1 MIKSLVS
8 YLQLFLFTSDPSVKF
23 APIEMSIIYN
33 CFLLFTSPLVQCLLK
48 GRWNILNGFR
58 ERSLPLVSDAIV
70 CCAVLHNI
78 LESRREKYEV
88 SLSRAIYILPSF
100 PIKIRKGLKKVR
112 GQKTICSH
120 TIWYSTMGAMTTL
133 TGG

>member
-70 CCAVLHNI
+70 CCAVLHNV

-88 SLSRAIYILPSF
+88 S
-100 PIKIRKGLKKVR
+100 
-112 GQKTICSH
+112 
-120 TIWYSTMGAMTTL
+120 GAF
-133 TGG
+133 